1 MAIPTK
7 VTIIGAT
14 GLIGQIILKAL
25 SSDANITVT
34 VLSREES
41 SNTIEFPTG
50 VIVHKIDFSPS
61 SLESLLRGQDVLISA
76 VGGTAFTEQK
86 KFIDAAIEAGVKRFI
101 PSEFSTSS
109 EDDAVIQLLPL
120 FQQKRDI
127 INYLKAKEEKGLS
140 WTAIATSG
148 LFDWGLE
155 SGFLGFDIKT
165 KSAVIWDGGATSFTL
180 TNEKQLGKAVLS
192 VVLRPEE
199 TKNRFLYIASVET
212 TQNEVLKTL
221 EDITGSQWTVTET
234 TTEEQVAEGREKLGA
249 GDFSGAFA
257 LVRATAFG
265 SSTGLKTN
273 YVKDQKLANGLLG
286 LETESVRETVE
297 RVVGA

>member
-25 SSDANITVT
+25 RPNTDFTVT
-34 VLSREES
+34 VLSRQES
-41 SNTIEFPTG
+41 SSTTEFPPG
-50 VIVHKIDFSPS
+50 VMVHKTDFSPS
-61 SLESLLRGQDVLISA
+61 SLRSLLREQDVLISA

-109 EDDAVIQLLPL
+109 EDDAVIELLPL
-120 FQQKRDI
+120 FRQKRDI
-127 INYLKAKEEKGLS
+127 INYLKEKEEDGLS
-140 WTAIATSG
+140 WTGIATSG
-148 LFDWGLE
+148 LFDWGLA

-165 KSAVIWDGGATSFTL
+165 KSAVIWDGGVTSFTL
-180 TNEKQLGKAVLS
+180 TNQEQLGKTVLS
-192 VVLRPEE
+192 VILRLEE
-199 TKNRFLYIASVET
+199 TKNCFLYIASVET

-221 EDITGSQWTVTET
+221 EEVTESRWAVMET
-234 TTEEQVAEGREKLGA
+234 TTQEQVAEGLKKLGA
-249 GDFSGAFA
+249 GDISGAFA

-265 SSTGLKTN
+265 STAGLKTN
-273 YVKDQKLANGLLG
+273 YVRDQNLANGLLG
-286 LETESVRETVE
+286 LEMESAKGIVE
-297 RVVGA
+297 RVFGV

>member
-1 MAIPTK
+1 MAIPAK

-25 SSDANITVT
+25 SSDAKIIVT
-34 VLSREES
+34 VLSRQES
-41 SNTIEFPTG
+41 SRTTEFPPG
-50 VIVHKIDFSPS
+50 VTVHKTDFSPS
-61 SLESLLRGQDVLISA
+61 SLRSLLRGQDVLISA

-86 KFIDAAIEAGVKRFI
+86 KFVDAAIEVGVKRFI

-127 INYLKAKEEKGLS
+127 INYLKEKEEEGLS
-140 WTAIATSG
+140 WTGIATSG

-155 SGFLGFDIKT
+155 SGFLGFDIKN
-165 KSAVIWDGGATSFTL
+165 KSALIWDGGATSFTL

-192 VVLRPEE
+192 VVLQPEE
-199 TKNRFLYIASVET
+199 TKNRFLYIASIET
-212 TQNEVLKTL
+212 THNEVLKTL
-221 EDITGSQWTVTET
+221 EDVTGSRWTVTET
-234 TTEEQVAEGREKLGA
+234 TTDEQVAEGLKKLGA

-265 SSTGLKTN
+265 STTGLKTN
-273 YVKDQKLANGLLG
+273 YVRDQNLANELLD
-286 LETESVRETVE
+286 LEMEGVKGIVE
-297 RVVGA
+297 RVLGL

>member
-1 MAIPTK
+1 MTTPIK
-7 VTIIGAT
+7 VTLIGAT

-25 SSDANITVT
+25 SSNVSITVT
-34 VLSREES
+34 VLSRQES
-41 SNTIEFPTG
+41 STTTEIQPGIT
-50 VIVHKIDFSPS
+50 VHKTDFSPS
-61 SLESLLRGQDVLISA
+61 NLESLLRGQDVLISA

-86 KFIDAAIEAGVKRFI
+86 KFIDAAIKAGVKRFI

-109 EDDAVIQLLPL
+109 QDDAVIQLLPL

-127 INYLKAKEEKGLS
+127 INYLKGKEEEGLS
-140 WTAIATSG
+140 WTGFVTSG

-165 KSAVIWDGGATSFTL
+165 KSAVIWDGGSASFTL
-180 TNEKQLGKAVLS
+180 TNEKQLGQAVLA
-192 VVLRPEE
+192 VILRPEE

-221 EDITGSQWTVTET
+221 EDVTGSRWTVTET
-234 TTEEQVAEGREKLGA
+234 TTEEQVAEGFKKLSA

-265 SSTGLKTN
+265 STPGLKKN
-273 YVKDQKLANGLLG
+273 YVKDQDLANEVLG
-286 LETESVRETVE
+286 LEMESVRETVE
-297 RVVGA
+297 RVVGV

>member
-7 VTIIGAT
+7 VTIIGAA

-25 SSDANITVT
+25 SLNVRIAVT
-34 VLSREES
+34 VLSRQEPS
-41 SNTIEFPTG
+41 GTTEFPPG
-50 VIVHKIDFSPS
+50 VTVHKTDFSPS
-61 SLESLLRGQDVLISA
+61 SLQSLLRGQDVLISA

-86 KFIDAAIEAGVKRFI
+86 KFVDAAIEAGVKRFI

-127 INYLKAKEEKGLS
+127 IDYLKEKEKNGLS

-148 LFDWGLE
+148 LFDWGLA

-165 KSAVIWDGGATSFTL
+165 KSAVIWDGGVTSFTM
-180 TNEKQLGKAVLS
+180 TNEEQLGKAVLS
-192 VVLRPEE
+192 VVLRSEE

-212 TQNEVLKTL
+212 TQNEILNTL
-221 EDITGSQWTVTET
+221 EDVTGSRWTVTET
-234 TTEEQVAEGREKLGA
+234 TTDEQVAEGLKKLNV

-265 SSTGLKTN
+265 STAGLKTN
-273 YVKDQKLANGLLG
+273 YVRDQKLAIGLLG
-286 LETESVRETVE
+286 LNMDGVRETIE
-297 RVVGA
+297 RVVGV

>member
-14 GLIGQIILKAL
+14 GSIGQIILKAL
-25 SSDANITVT
+25 SSDASITVT

-41 SNTIEFPTG
+41 SNTIEFPAG
-50 VIVHKIDFSPS
+50 VTVHKTNFSSS
-61 SLESLLRGQDVLISA
+61 SLESLLQGQDVLISA

-127 INYLKAKEEKGLS
+127 IDYLKEKEEAGLT
-140 WTAIATSG
+140 WTGIATSG

-180 TNEKQLGKAVLS
+180 TNEKQLGKAVVS

-221 EDITGSQWTVTET
+221 EDVTGSQWTVTET

-265 SSTGLKTN
+265 NITGLKTN
-273 YVKDQKLANGLLG
+273 YVKYQKLANGLLG
-286 LETESVRETVE
+286 LVMESIRETIE
-297 RVVGA
+297 RVAGV